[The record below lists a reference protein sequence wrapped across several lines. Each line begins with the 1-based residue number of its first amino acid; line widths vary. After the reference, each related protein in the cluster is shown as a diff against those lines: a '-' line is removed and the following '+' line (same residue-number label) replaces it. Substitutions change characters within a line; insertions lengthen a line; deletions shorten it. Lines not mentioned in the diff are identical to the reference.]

1 MATRRSSRFVGA
13 VSISAGF
20 IALLFAIKAA
30 EVWFGL
36 PLEQFGIV
44 PRTVRGLIGIL
55 FSPILHGNLHHL
67 WANAV
72 PLFVL
77 LVLLLSN
84 PQYHPGRTL
93 ALIWLASGI
102 GTWLI
107 GRGGAVH
114 IGASSIVFGL
124 AAFLIVAGFTVRSW
138 RSAVIALFVF
148 LFYGGIFYGAL
159 PHAGPISWEG
169 HLSGAV
175 AGAWIARR
183 CK

>member
-1 MATRRSSRFVGA
+1 MPGKSTFPRA
-13 VSISAGF
+13 VFGSALF
-20 IALLFAIKAA
+20 IAVLFLIKGI
-30 EVWFGL
+30 EYLFHL

-44 PRTVRGLIGIL
+44 PRTATGLVGIL
-55 FSPILHGNLHHL
+55 FSPLLHGNMHHL
-67 WANAV
+67 LANAV

-84 PQYHPGRTL
+84 PQYHPYQTL
-93 ALIWLASGI
+93 ALIWIASGL

-124 AAFLIVAGFTVRSW
+124 AAFLIVAGLTMKSW
-138 RSAVIALFVF
+138 RSAIVAIFVF
-148 LFYGGIFYGAL
+148 LLYGGIFYGAL
-159 PHAGPISWEG
+159 PQTGPISWEG
-169 HLSGAV
+169 HLCGAV

-183 CK
+183 V